1 MPRLAAIFLVVVLV
15 AACAALEET
24 PRKGPGESTVQP
36 TMTHEEAVA
45 QVDRIARETADAI
58 DPKPTLDLYRPSL
71 NTRYCDPDRNWPSD
85 PIICVSRVLSAR
97 CPEGTAHRRRRSD
110 PPVLGTARICDHSAS
125 ADGRNF
131 TARSPADGFRVSL
144 AETGEGVLA
153 MQIGSP
159 CVLPDGAPTPHGET

>member
-24 PRKGPGESTVQP
+24 PRKGPGESPVKP
-36 TMTHEEAVA
+36 TLTHDEAVA
-45 QVDRIARETADAI
+45 QVDRIARETADAL

-71 NTRYCDPDRNWPSD
+71 NTRYCNPDRNSPSD
-85 PIICVSRVLSAR
+85 PIIVYRAYYLRGVPKDRLTDVA
-97 CPEGTAHRRRRSD
+97 AQVRRFWEQRGF
-110 PPVLGTARICDHSAS
+110 VIISAS

-159 CVLPDGAPTPHGET
+159 CALPDGAPTPHGET